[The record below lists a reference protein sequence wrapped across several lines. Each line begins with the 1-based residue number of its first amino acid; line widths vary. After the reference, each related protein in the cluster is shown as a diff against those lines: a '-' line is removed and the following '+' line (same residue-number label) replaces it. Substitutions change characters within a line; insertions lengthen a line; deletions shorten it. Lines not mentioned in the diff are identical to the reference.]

1 MGTVDRETQFNGN
14 TGYQS
19 NEEKHGIWT
28 EDPTQPPGKGKLLC
42 KVLENIGHQQLSWN
56 KNPGTNKK
64 VTLQKSTMISGIYQ
78 AYVIAT
84 RKGTYELTP

>member
-1 MGTVDRETQFNGN
+1 MGTVDTETQFHGD

-28 EDPTQPPGKGKLLC
+28 ADPTQPPRKGKVLC
-42 KVLENIGHQQLSWN
+42 KVLEYIRYQQLSWN
-56 KNPGTNKK
+56 KNKEQIKK
-64 VTLQKSTMISGIYQ
+64 VTLQNNTMISGFYQ

-84 RKGTYELTP
+84 RKGTY